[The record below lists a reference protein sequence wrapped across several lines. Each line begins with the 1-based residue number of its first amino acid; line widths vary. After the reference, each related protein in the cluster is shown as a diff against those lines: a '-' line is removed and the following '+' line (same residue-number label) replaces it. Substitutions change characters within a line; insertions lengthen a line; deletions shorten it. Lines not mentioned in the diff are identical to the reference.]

1 MADCGGGGSIW
12 VSEIGRFVLWPKQ
25 SRGSREDTQLKQG
38 MGTRALT
45 LEFCFLL
52 FFFLGK

>member
-52 FFFLGK
+52 FFF